1 MFNRRPVFRIGP
13 NDGVYWI
20 YVLLLRGNFSL
31 PPCFVSS
38 LSLFPSLPFFAL
50 TRTKLSLSPF
60 LSHWGETWTASLSF
74 QISRRGQLSFFILSF
89 LASRG
94 LLSLWCMFN
103 YPSTWYRSVPSLG
116 TVYRADAL
124 LPYPLHRSSGKRK
137 TFIIVAAW
145 DGSVF
150 ARRISKRIIWPTII
164 CVLRLPLVDLLGT
177 WHAIRRCS
185 NRRKSDA
192 ETKGQAR

>member
-31 PPCFVSS
+31 PRRSVSS
-38 LSLFPSLPFFAL
+38 PSLFPSLLPFSAL

-60 LSHWGETWTASLSF
+60 LSYRGGRGRLHLLPDKSA
-74 QISRRGQLSFFILSF
+74 GQLSFFILSF
-89 LASRG
+89 LASRR

-103 YPSTWYRSVPSLG
+103 YPSTWYRSVASLG

-124 LPYPLHRSSGKRK
+124 FPYPPPIEWEEKDIYYRGR
-137 TFIIVAAW
+137 VR
-145 DGSVF
+145 DGS
-150 ARRISKRIIWPTII
+150 A
-164 CVLRLPLVDLLGT
+164 LREE
-177 WHAIRRCS
+177 S
-185 NRRKSDA
+185 Q
-192 ETKGQAR
+192 KG